1 MLKCNGQSKGE
12 MPMSEDVGRRFH
24 AGDSLQDLCRECKTV
39 RGHTVIVAD
48 GEGKI
53 LRVICDYCGSQH
65 NYRGGEGREAA
76 TRPGVQRPPERTTIP
91 TVTERERSMP
101 VTNISMPDGGAV
113 DIELLLRRII
123 REETGLT
130 PVVMGDKWRGGEMI
144 LRPGRPGLQDKSW
157 PIETF
162 FHKVVMLRNRL
173 RVLEQQINGM
183 DIAEDAKVKLQAYIT
198 GCYGTLTSFNILFAE
213 EEDRFHG
220 AADKD

>member
-1 MLKCNGQSKGE
+1 MNEQKF
-12 MPMSEDVGRRFH
+12 R
-24 AGDSLQDLCRECKTV
+24 AGDALQDMCRPCKTV

-48 GEGKI
+48 SSGRI

-65 NYRGGEGREAA
+65 NYRGGEARESTQHAA
-76 TRPGVQRPPERTTIP
+76 SVRPVAPATPLIS
-91 TVTERERSMP
+91 ERERSTP
-101 VTNISMPDGGAV
+101 VSNLSLPEGNGV
-113 DIELLLRRII
+113 DLEMLLRRII

-130 PVVMGDKWRGGEMI
+130 PVAMGDKWRGGEMI
-144 LRPGRPGLQDKSW
+144 LRPGKPGLQEKTW

-173 RVLEQQINGM
+173 RVLEQQINTM
-183 DIAEDAKVKLQAYIT
+183 DVPEDTKIKLQAYIT

-220 AADKD
+220 SSE

>member
-1 MLKCNGQSKGE
+1 MVLHIRAGILHN
-12 MPMSEDVGRRFH
+12 RFAPPQCFFYMIK
-24 AGDSLQDLCRECKTV
+24 AGDPIEDLCRACKIV

-48 GEGKI
+48 PQGRA

-65 NYRGGEGREAA
+65 NYRGGETRENHIKREQPAQEL
-76 TRPGVQRPPERTTIP
+76 RPQLPP
-91 TVTERERSMP
+91 VSDRERSFP
-101 VTNISMPDGGAV
+101 VTNAEGSV
-113 DIELLLRRII
+113 DLEMMLRRII

-130 PVVMGDKWRGGEMI
+130 PVSMADKWLGGEMV
-144 LRPGRPGLQDKSW
+144 LRPGKENLQDKSW

-173 RVLEQQINGM
+173 RVLEQQING
-183 DIAEDAKVKLQAYIT
+183 AEIPEDLKIKLQGYIT

-220 AADKD
+220 TAPAD